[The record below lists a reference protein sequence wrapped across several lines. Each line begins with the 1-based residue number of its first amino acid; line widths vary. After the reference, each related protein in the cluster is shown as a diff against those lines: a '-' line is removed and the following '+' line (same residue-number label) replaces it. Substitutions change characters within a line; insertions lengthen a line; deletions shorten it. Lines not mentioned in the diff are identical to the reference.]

1 MPVSDLPGKGHHPR
15 FFSLLQLLRN
25 ACIVAGITVAFTTVL
40 LAIWTQGS
48 VNAAQPTGNS
58 SYLPEGTIFDPP
70 TNTPTRT
77 PTRTST
83 PPPATAQPTATTT
96 PCPIQFQDVPADYTF
111 YSVVRCLACRD
122 ILGGYPCGATDEPCG
137 ESGDPYFRP
146 SAKISRGQIAKIVA
160 NAAGLDDPPGT
171 RIFEDVAEGS
181 TFYDY
186 IQRLTNKGYISG
198 YPCGGTGEPCQPGNR
213 PYFRPGANAT
223 RGQLSKIVS
232 NAAEIE
238 DAVSG
243 QTYEDV
249 APNSPFY
256 LYIERLSA
264 LNVMSGYP
272 CGGLGE
278 PCQPGN
284 RPYFRPNAD
293 VTRGQAAK
301 IVANTFFPGCDTPA
315 RK

>member
-1 MPVSDLPGKGHHPR
+1 MLRSVSV
-15 FFSLLQLLRN
+15 
-25 ACIVAGITVAFTTVL
+25 AAGIALALFIALVAV
-40 LAIWTQGS
+40 WTGGAA
-48 VNAAQPTGNS
+48 NAAQPVTQS
-58 SYLPEGTIFDPP
+58 KYLPEGSTFP
-70 TNTPTRT
+70 TP
-77 PTRTST
+77 
-83 PPPATAQPTATTT
+83 T

-111 YSVVRCLACRD
+111 YSVVRCLACRN
-122 ILGGYPCGATDEPCG
+122 ILTGYPCGQMATEPCG

-146 SAKISRGQIAKIVA
+146 GAKISRGQIAKIVA
-160 NAAGLDDPPGT
+160 NAAELDDPPGT
-171 RIFEDVAEGS
+171 RIFEDVAEG
-181 TFYDY
+181 TPFYDY
-186 IQRLTNKGYISG
+186 IQRLTNEGYISG
-198 YPCGGTGEPCQPGNR
+198 YPCGTVASEPCQPGSR

-223 RGQLSKIVS
+223 RGQLSKIVA

-249 APNSPFY
+249 GTGSPFY

-264 LNVMSGYP
+264 LDVMSGYP
-272 CGGLGE
+272 CGTAAGE

-301 IVANTFFPGCDTPA
+301 IVANTFYPGCETPA
-315 RK
+315 RR